1 LFSAERSAATQP
13 LFSSYTSRACLHQT
27 SSTSSSGAQKFHATP
42 SDIPPPPAT
51 AAATPSSA
59 FAAAAEAPI
68 LPSEQDQ
75 TTIAGS
81 VSEAQSPTA
90 AEAELLIDGIPR
102 SKFPVPPVFT
112 SKLQITKT
120 LAEKLPYLHSQRPHY
135 ISAHLHDRPY
145 LLTEGDHLR
154 LPFLMPKVKSGDV
167 LRFNRASIIGSREFT
182 LKGTP
187 YIDERMFECR
197 MRVLGIESEP
207 LRVKEKTKRRQRHT
221 RHVKSKHRYTVMRVM
236 DVKVKSLDQLLE
248 EGAEVIEDDSIA
260 AAVDKD
266 AIETKS

>member
-1 LFSAERSAATQP
+1 
-13 LFSSYTSRACLHQT
+13 
-27 SSTSSSGAQKFHATP
+27 
-42 SDIPPPPAT
+42 
-51 AAATPSSA
+51 
-59 FAAAAEAPI
+59 
-68 LPSEQDQ
+68 
-75 TTIAGS
+75 
-81 VSEAQSPTA
+81 
-90 AEAELLIDGIPR
+90 LLIDGIPR
-102 SKFPVPPVFT
+102 SKFPVPPIFT
-112 SKLQITKT
+112 SKLQITKS

-221 RHVKSKHRYTVMRVM
+221 RRVKSKHRYTVMRVM